1 MSPSVELL
9 LRELRLPEFINYF
22 PDASELAKQQHWDY
36 SQFIHFLSEK
46 ELASRFSRRVNSWL
60 HEAKLPHGKTL
71 SSWEGNQLSS
81 TIQTKLNVLSQDTAW
96 VEQAENL
103 LLFGAS
109 GTGKTHIATAI
120 AHWMI
125 EQGFRAK
132 CIKAVDLVQQLQMAK
147 KQLELIHAMT
157 KLDKYRLIIVDDI
170 GYVKKSEA
178 ETSVLFE
185 FIAHRYESGS
195 LIITANQPFSEWD
208 SIFPD
213 NMMTVAA
220 IDRLIH
226 HASIIE
232 MTGES
237 YRKKQQL
244 NKYIKGGN
252 NMNN

>member
-9 LRELRLPEFINYF
+9 LRELRLPQFIAYYA
-22 PDASELAKQQHWDY
+22 DACEQAKKDHWDY
-36 SQFIHFLSEK
+36 SQFLAFLSEK
-46 ELASRFSRRVNSWL
+46 ELAQRYTRRVNSWL
-60 HEAKLPHGKTL
+60 HEAKLPQGKTL
-71 SSWEGNQLSS
+71 SSWDSEQLSS
-81 TIQTKLNVLSQDTAW
+81 AVQSKLSALSQDTSW
-96 VEQAENL
+96 VDQAENL

-109 GTGKTHIATAI
+109 GTGKTHSAVAI

-132 CIKAVDLVQQLQMAK
+132 YISAVNLVQQLQQAK
-147 KQLELIHAMT
+147 KQLDLIGAMT
-157 KLDKYRLIIVDDI
+157 KLDKYRVIIIDDI
-170 GYVKKSEA
+170 GYVKKTEA

-208 SIFPD
+208 AIFPD
-213 NMMTVAA
+213 TMMTVAA

-232 MTGES
+232 MNGES
-237 YRKKQQL
+237 YRRKQQQKL
-244 NKYIKGGN
+244 ANSKGGKHE
-252 NMNN
+252 